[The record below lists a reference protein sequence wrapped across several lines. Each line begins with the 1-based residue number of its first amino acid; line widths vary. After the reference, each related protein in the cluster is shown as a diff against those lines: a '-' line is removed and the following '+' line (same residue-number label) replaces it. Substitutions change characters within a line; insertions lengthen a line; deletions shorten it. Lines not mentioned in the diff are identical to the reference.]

1 MIPGRRDYSSARE
14 RRATGDA
21 IFPLPLS
28 PINGGR
34 LVVSLSPPMGEGPGE
49 GVARPRQRGI
59 SQSCGGGGPE
69 LCRVALRFAHPYNG
83 EAFGPPRCVAPP
95 LGHPVRRLSD
105 LLARSGLEMGS
116 LMIDTSTGKSL
127 FGKAWSSLTQRGP
140 VGLTRDI
147 RDYLRWRLGPGV
159 GAPEVSPS
167 MPKSNWDLNQE
178 ELNSLPDVLRSKPVL
193 VYAEATTRCNLHCF
207 MCRLSFP
214 ETTRQTREHMRLE
227 TFARL
232 EPLLEP
238 GSRLSLFG
246 LGEPLLN
253 PNFVEM
259 LRIAKERGSFV
270 GLNSNAML
278 LTERIARAMVEL
290 EQDLLVVS
298 FSGGTRET
306 YERVITGAN
315 YERVLG
321 NLRRLNE
328 LKAEHPALSPQHP
341 AGGGRDARAPGGTQ
355 NPELRT
361 QNSELALERVKPVL
375 QLQFTAMR
383 DNVQEVP
390 EMVRLALEL
399 RCAGAVVMPLT
410 VVDPSL
416 AEQSLL
422 NPDLWPQVEKAF
434 AEARA
439 VADTATYPFDLQLPT
454 AELLRALRRQ
464 SDVETGRRG
473 DGETGGLG
481 DSELRTQNPE
491 PVCYE
496 PWQTFYARDDG
507 TVNSCCY
514 SNRILGD
521 LKEQT
526 ALEIWNGEPYRKFR
540 ARMRSARKPSECQVC
555 HKLRGDDWYDQRIDE
570 AGFYDEL

>member
-1 MIPGRRDYSSARE
+1 MSS
-14 RRATGDA
+14 
-21 IFPLPLS
+21 P
-28 PINGGR
+28 
-34 LVVSLSPPMGEGPGE
+34 
-49 GVARPRQRGI
+49 
-59 SQSCGGGGPE
+59 
-69 LCRVALRFAHPYNG
+69 
-83 EAFGPPRCVAPP
+83 
-95 LGHPVRRLSD
+95 
-105 LLARSGLEMGS
+105 
-116 LMIDTSTGKSL
+116 MIDTSNRKSL
-127 FGKAWSSLTQRGP
+127 LGKAWSSLTHRGP
-140 VGLTRDI
+140 VGLTRDV
-147 RDYLRWRLGPGV
+147 RDYLRWRLGCG
-159 GAPEVSPS
+159 GGIPEVPLS
-167 MPKSNWDLNQE
+167 MAKSNWDLNQE
-178 ELNSLPDVLRSKPVL
+178 ELNNLPDVLRSRPVL
-193 VYAEATTRCNLHCF
+193 VYAESTTRCNLHCF

-214 ETTRQTREHMRLE
+214 ETTRQTREHMKLE

-298 FSGGTRET
+298 FSGGTKDS

-315 YERVLG
+315 YERVVG
-321 NLRRLNE
+321 HLRRLNE
-328 LKAEHPALSPQHP
+328 LKQLSAVGYQLSAISYQNPGLRTQDP

-355 NPELRT
+355 NPGLRT
-361 QNSELALERVKPVL
+361 QDSGLGIERVKPVL

-383 DNVQEVP
+383 DNVREVP

-422 NPDLWPQVEKAF
+422 NPDLWPQVEQAF

-439 VADTATYPFDLQLPT
+439 VAETASYPFDLQLPT
-454 AELLRALRRQ
+454 TDLLRAMRRQ
-464 SDVETGRRG
+464 
-473 DGETGGLG
+473 GEGW
-481 DSELRTQNPE
+481 STQNPE
-491 PVCYE
+491 PRTQNPGPICHE

-507 TVNSCCY
+507 TVNCCCY
-514 SNRILGD
+514 SNRVLGD
-521 LKEQT
+521 LRQQT
-526 ALEIWNGEPYRKFR
+526 ALEIWNGESYRRFR
-540 ARMRSARKPSECQVC
+540 ARMRSANKPSECRVC
-555 HKLRGDDWYDQRIDE
+555 HKLRGDDWYDQRVDE
-570 AGFYDEL
+570 DSFYDEL